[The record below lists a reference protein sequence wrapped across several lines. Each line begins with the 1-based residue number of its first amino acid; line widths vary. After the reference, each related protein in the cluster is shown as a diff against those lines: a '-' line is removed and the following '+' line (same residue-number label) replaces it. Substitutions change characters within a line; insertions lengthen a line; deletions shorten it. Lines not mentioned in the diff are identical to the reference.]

1 MQIEYFQDSDT
12 LQITFREGR
21 VVDTFDVGEDAL
33 AELDAEGRL
42 VTLTVEHAGQQGR
55 LLGTTPGREP

>member
-1 MQIEYFQDSDT
+1 MQSEYFQDSDT
-12 LQITFREGR
+12 VQITFREGL

-42 VTLTVEHAGQQGR
+42 VTLTVEHAGRQGR